1 MVVVGREAEAADWP
15 EPSIRLVDSA
25 YQATLRMPLI
35 AGRPLNDDAAAAPV
49 LGINEAARRRFFGSQ
64 NPLGHRV
71 RLWERERTIVA
82 VFADERFHGLA
93 EAATPAVYVP
103 TSQAPVP
110 NGSILV
116 RVTGDPAEFAGTLRG
131 VVRGVDPTV
140 PLSGIEP
147 LDQTLSQTT
156 AQRRFTML
164 LLGVFAAVALV
175 LSMVGVHG
183 VLSYTV
189 AQRTREIGIRMALG
203 ADRQTVRGLVLG
215 QGARLVAGGLAIGL
229 AGALA
234 VSRLLGALLYGVHPN
249 DPGTLAVVAAGL
261 GTVALVASWLPARRA
276 ARVDPVVAL
285 RSE

>member
-1 MVVVGREAEAADWP
+1 
-15 EPSIRLVDSA
+15 
-25 YQATLRMPLI
+25 
-35 AGRPLNDDAAAAPV
+35 
-49 LGINEAARRRFFGSQ
+49 ARRRFFGSG

-71 RLWERERTIVA
+71 RLWEKERTIVA

-93 EAATPAVYVP
+93 EAATPAIYVP

-175 LSMVGVHG
+175 LAMVGVHG

-189 AQRTREIGIRMALG
+189 AQRSREIGIRMALG
-203 ADRQTVRGLVLG
+203 ADQHSVRSLVVG
-215 QGARLVAGGLAIGL
+215 QGARLVAAGLVIGVAGAIG
-229 AGALA
+229 
-234 VSRLLGALLYGVHPN
+234 VSRLLSSLLYGVHPN
-249 DPGTLAVVAAGL
+249 DPVTLLAVALGL
-261 GTVALVASWLPARRA
+261 GGVALFATLMPARRA
-276 ARVDPVVAL
+276 ARVDPMVAL